1 MKEMQDAPGVRLFYT
16 FCVKEQYDTMLLFW
30 NQARH
35 FQRGGESPAGDLL
48 NEYVGMEPSLS
59 SRVGNAGDAAET
71 VKIEAE
77 TLFYTYI
84 AKGAPSEVAIQPMY
98 VLIIICSSFMMIFR
112 CSDGLLMVLFAAL
125 EHNLSGTSLRGIL
138 TEICLIVL
146 LDHFMMNSLV
156 TPSLDLLNCL
166 IPLKE

>member
-1 MKEMQDAPGVRLFYT
+1 MDNT
-16 FCVKEQYDTMLLFW
+16 LLFW

-35 FQRGGESPAGDLL
+35 FQRGGAPPGDLL

-59 SRVGNAGDAAET
+59 SRVGSAWEAPET

-98 VLIIICSSFMMIFR
+98 V
-112 CSDGLLMVLFAAL
+112 
-125 EHNLSGTSLRGIL
+125 
-138 TEICLIVL
+138 
-146 LDHFMMNSLV
+146 
-156 TPSLDLLNCL
+156 
-166 IPLKE
+166 